1 MAADKNQ
8 QLHNMR
14 GENEQLKQQLQFTA
28 NMVKE
33 LEAAVISG
41 SSDAGAGSGGGHL
54 SSVPDVE
61 EIQRQRDHAMEDFR
75 GVETSFADLH
85 RRYEKLRLQVEEQKQ
100 SEVDYDQRHK
110 LDVDKLR
117 KAEDRLKKLK
127 EDAEQKLDAANSEIE
142 RLKTLRETDT
152 IGLRAQL
159 KRAEVQMESFE
170 RAIEQKNKEIVELTN
185 ICDELIAKTAK

>member
-8 QLHNMR
+8 QLHNSR
-14 GENEQLKQQLQFTA
+14 AENEQLKQQLQFTA

-41 SSDAGAGSGGGHL
+41 SSDAGAGGQL

-61 EIQRQRDHAMEDFR
+61 EIQRQRDQAMEDFR

-159 KRAEVQMESFE
+159 KRSEVQMESFE